1 MKLSFLGLSAAV
13 VVGASTLAA
22 TAQDTFTTGAAL
34 GRLDPTTGLPSFDPL
49 DNAVLAGGAYTIPGL
64 SPIANA
70 GPQALANV
78 ATGTASDLYVSVG
91 TALSGNTAAVTIEF
105 GTWSGSVFTSL
116 WGGGS
121 PMLPSG
127 NLADLMLFDVGNAT
141 GTGAPLFP
149 IDGVELG
156 SEWSFSS
163 GTQELYNA
171 AGMFS
176 DTAFTPLPGLPT
188 PVATDFYFAGGFDF
202 NTLNTTDM
210 NKVIWKLDID
220 LVPAPGAMALLGIA
234 GLAGR
239 RRRR

>member
-1 MKLSFLGLSAAV
+1 MNLKYLGLAAAIT
-13 VVGASTLAA
+13 VGAGTLAA
-22 TAQDTFTTGAAL
+22 TAQDTFTTGSAL
-34 GRLDPTTGLPSFDPL
+34 GRVDPTTGLPSFDPL
-49 DNAVLAGGAYTIPGL
+49 DNAVLAGGAYTIPGA
-64 SPIANA
+64 SPVTNQ

-78 ATGTASDLYVSVG
+78 ATGAGSDLYVNVG
-91 TALSGNTAAVTIEF
+91 TSIGATTATVTIEF
-105 GTWSGSVFTSL
+105 GMWSGSVFTSL

-121 PMLPSG
+121 PQLPSG

-149 IDGVELG
+149 IDGIVLG
-156 SEWSFSS
+156 SPWSFAS

-171 AGMFS
+171 GGLFS
-176 DTAFTPLPGLPT
+176 DSSFTPLPGLPT

-210 NKVIWKLDID
+210 NKVIWKINVD